1 MPERILVYGMT
12 DNPGG
17 IETYLINQLRALD
30 PDKAVFDFVT
40 DFPSM
45 AYADEAMAI
54 GSKIYYI
61 PAKSKGLF
69 SQLKAMAKI
78 MREHPEYKKVYF
90 NALDAGVAFTEL
102 VPWLFGRTVIT
113 HSHNGSTD
121 KVKLHKYCKP
131 LLNLLTSK
139 RFACSKVAADYMFG
153 KREVT
158 VIPNMIDAKKYA
170 YSPEI
175 RQKKREELG
184 IENNFVVCHIGRLSN
199 QKNPLGLI
207 DIFESVYKSDN
218 SAVLLSVGSGEME
231 QEVHSYASEKNMDG
245 QIRFLG
251 RRGDISEILQ
261 AADVFILPSFYEGL
275 PIVAIEAQ
283 AAGLP
288 CILSENISAETAI
301 TDNAYFLS
309 LDEPISVWVE
319 KILSCKNFN
328 RTSKTGELAAAGY
341 DYDHPSQAQ
350 IELRNYFEAGNE
362 VGSKK

>member
-45 AYADEAMAI
+45 AYADEAKAI

-69 SQLKAMAKI
+69 AQFKAMAKI
-78 MREHPEYKKVYF
+78 MRGHPEYKKIYF
-90 NALDAGVAFTEL
+90 NVLDAGTALTEL

-121 KVKLHKYCKP
+121 KVKLHKFCKP
-131 LLNLLTSK
+131 LLNLFTSK

-153 KREVT
+153 KRET
-158 VIPNMIDAKKYA
+158 KIIPNMIEAKKYD

-175 RQKKREELG
+175 RQKKRKELG
-184 IENNFVVCHIGRLSN
+184 IENNFAVCHIGRLTN
-199 QKNPLGLI
+199 QKNPMGLI

-218 SAVLLSVGSGEME
+218 SAVLLSVGSGELE
-231 QEVHSYASEKNMDG
+231 QEVHSYASEKNLDG
-245 QIRFLG
+245 CIRFLG

-261 AADVFILPSFYEGL
+261 AADIFVLPSFYEGL

-288 CILSENISAETAI
+288 CVLSENISREAAI
-301 TDNAYFLS
+301 TDNAHFLS
-309 LDEPISVWVE
+309 LDAPLCVWAE
-319 KILSCKNFN
+319 KILSFKKFK
-328 RTSKTGELAAAGY
+328 RTSKLNELEAAGY
-341 DYDHPSQAQ
+341 DYDHPSKAQ
-350 IELRNYFEAGNE
+350 TELRNYFEGGNRD
-362 VGSKK
+362 GIK